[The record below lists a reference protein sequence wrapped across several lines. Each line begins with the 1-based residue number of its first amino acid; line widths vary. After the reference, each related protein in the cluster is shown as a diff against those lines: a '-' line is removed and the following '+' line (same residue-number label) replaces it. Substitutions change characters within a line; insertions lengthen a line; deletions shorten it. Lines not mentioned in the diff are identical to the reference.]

1 VPKAK
6 SPAPRGRAAKSPAPN
21 APRRESA
28 RDSSRDSAK
37 PGQGAA
43 SAKREPRST
52 AGRGASDDQ
61 RPVIIGISGGTGSG
75 KTTVARQVANALLDE
90 SVIILH
96 HDSYYHD
103 RSGVM
108 QSDLARHNFDHPEA
122 FDTALFVEHLR
133 DLLMGRSIEKPVYDF
148 KSHRRLKQ
156 TEPVAPA
163 HVILVEGIL
172 VLENEALRGMMDIRL
187 YVEADDDERFIR
199 RLRRD
204 ITERGRSV
212 DSAIEQYLGTVK
224 PMHLEFVA
232 PSKRYADIIIPG
244 GGYNS
249 IAIDLLVT
257 KIRDILAVS
266 KAR

>member
-6 SPAPRGRAAKSPAPN
+6 SPAPRRRAAKSVEPHAR
-21 APRRESA
+21 RRESA
-28 RDSSRDSAK
+28 RDTSK
-37 PGQGAA
+37 PGAGAA
-43 SAKREPRST
+43 SSKREPRSA
-52 AGRGASDDQ
+52 AGRGAGDDQ

-103 RSGVM
+103 RSGIM
-108 QSDLARHNFDHPEA
+108 QSDLARHNFDHPES

-156 TEPVAPA
+156 TERVDPA

-212 DSAIEQYLGTVK
+212 DSAIEQYMGTVK

-232 PSKRYADIIIPG
+232 PSKRYADLIIPG

>member
-1 VPKAK
+1 
-6 SPAPRGRAAKSPAPN
+6 
-21 APRRESA
+21 
-28 RDSSRDSAK
+28 
-37 PGQGAA
+37 
-43 SAKREPRST
+43 
-52 AGRGASDDQ
+52 
-61 RPVIIGISGGTGSG
+61 
-75 KTTVARQVANALLDE
+75 
-90 SVIILH
+90 
-96 HDSYYHD
+96 
-103 RSGVM
+103 M
-108 QSDLARHNFDHPEA
+108 QSDLARHNFDHPES

-156 TEPVAPA
+156 TERVDPA

-212 DSAIEQYLGTVK
+212 DSAIEQYMGTVK